1 MGGQDVGLYDSE
13 EYTFWFVTRDEAVQ
27 LRSVNLFGSQ
37 ITLIS
42 GSTTFLS
49 SLENSFTAKGA
60 TGNISTQHCVYS
72 R

>member
-60 TGNISTQHCVYS
+60 GRTSQGD
-72 R
+72 